1 MAAFQDAVSRLTV
14 ETVYRTQGAAES
26 TQQLRQF
33 STEQDNLTIAA
44 KRNVT
49 ATGQQEQALVR
60 MQRAAQLASD
70 QTRQLTGATDI
81 SSKSLQAA
89 NDNAQGVGKSLVDT
103 GSAILSTVGH
113 LKLLALGAYAMS
125 PAFRSVANA
134 GLATTLRAIGPA
146 AATAAGTVVSVFS
159 PALAFLTRLT
169 VPIAAAVLAWKALVS
184 LFEQGANLLSKYGTA
199 DRSLVSGVD
208 ESLAKLTKYQNETL
222 SPDVVRRA
230 TELSTRLTEAKKTIT
245 DFMEVSIDLNKAS
258 LGLQWIWVTI
268 VEKIAEGLK
277 LMQRMA
283 NTPPPMPGNMN
294 YGEATT
300 GMPSY
305 STPAATS
312 SKGDLDVNSIGM
324 QKMAA
329 TKVLAGALG
338 SNTNFQNRYGN
349 AVKDIDE
356 INKKKPDKPN
366 ADADAADAWD
376 RASDSIAKHTA
387 RLAADSL
394 AIGQSTGVQEGLR
407 AEFQLLEAAKQAD
420 RGVTDE
426 QIAAYTTL
434 RATMSSQESLTK
446 SGIELS
452 KDDTDEFLKST
463 EAIRKKTEAYA
474 KLRIQSQIKF
484 DRDTA
489 FLSPEDVRIAQALKD
504 IYPDVTQAIN
514 STEAATMRLSGSLRK
529 PANENE
535 KQPEVPHELSARPA
549 AA

>member
-146 AATAAGTVVSVFS
+146 AAT
-159 PALAFLTRLT
+159 
-169 VPIAAAVLAWKALVS
+169 AAAVLAWKALVS